1 METLQVN
8 RKKIEKL
15 STVLNNSRIKIFEYL
30 VDEDTLVVYN
40 NKFHIEK
47 TIAGYMDYIDN
58 KSKIH
63 PEDREK
69 IKQIYKEAKEATVE
83 IREFGENGDIKHS
96 VLEFTKI
103 VNEDGKLTLIGSTRD
118 ITEQRKQEKKLKERA
133 RKDSLTG
140 LYNQVYGKKC
150 INKYLNRKKPFD
162 SCGMIVLDVDCFK
175 LVNDNYGHL
184 FGDKVLA
191 RLAML
196 LKEVFRDNDSILM
209 RAGGD
214 EFVIFVKDIL
224 NIELVRK
231 NVELMQKI
239 RDFQFGKTGCTI
251 TCSAG
256 CCYLPE
262 NVSGYT
268 YDQLFENADIAL
280 YKAKERGKNCYVYCD
295 SLQHFSSMIAEQ
307 EKQEEML
314 EARYFQNDIVATAFE
329 IFEKTNN
336 FEVAIHLLLKVIGV
350 RLELD
355 RITIVQTDIK
365 DREIYSDYQWNREGI
380 PKVLETVRHLMYCE
394 GRYTGAITYAVCK
407 EKRSWSNE
415 MLKQLSEVTKI
426 ISAHFAKNQVM
437 NHVYQGA
444 ITRMEHD
451 TLTGLIS
458 FARFHE
464 EVERIILA
472 NKTSDYMMIY
482 MDFENFKYFNYKYG
496 YTLGDQ
502 VLKDFCSFIIGK
514 TEEKHNLYFTRVVSD
529 QFLMFRTASHEKDE
543 YQAIIEETEKINEE
557 FMLRQKEKFPKS
569 NVVLRTGIYYVTP
582 ECRSTSYAIDA
593 ANYVRQKVKGG
604 EKGSVRFYDD
614 EMQKQRELENE
625 IVNDM
630 KEAMEQ
636 KQFKVYF
643 QPQYSI
649 KSHEII
655 GAEALVRWERDNGTV
670 LSPNAFIPV
679 YENNGKIIELDFY
692 VFETVVEFIAEN
704 LKAGREQ
711 VPISINASSL
721 HASDPQTINTYIN
734 ILKKYSVD
742 PTMVEIE
749 LTETAVVSEY
759 ESVRKL
765 FDSFQLHGIKTA
777 MDDFGSGYSV
787 LNTIVDIPVDV
798 IKIDRGFITSC
809 LETDR
814 GIYFLKHL
822 IDMIR
827 NLGYQII
834 CEGVETDEQIEILRQ
849 IGCDEIQGYWYSK
862 PLKMEDYKELL
873 QSEKISKGGAK
884 HPNRQKVLRYT
895 LGNENL
901 KERKIQ

>member
-1 METLQVN
+1 MEISKVD
-8 RKKIEKL
+8 RKQIEKL
-15 STVLNNSRIKIFEYL
+15 AIVLKNSRIKIFEYL
-30 VDEDTLVVYN
+30 VDEDTLVVYDE
-40 NKFHIEK
+40 KFHIEK
-47 TIAGYMDYIDN
+47 TIAGYMDYIDD
-58 KSKIH
+58 KSKIY

-69 IKQIYKEAKEATVE
+69 VKQLYKEAKEATIE
-83 IREFGENGDIKHS
+83 IREFGEDGDIKYS
-96 VLEFTKI
+96 VLEFMKI

-140 LYNQVYGKKC
+140 LYNQVYGKKY

-175 LVNDNYGHL
+175 SVNDNYGHL

-239 RDFQFGKTGCTI
+239 RELQFGKTGCTI

-280 YKAKERGKNCYVYCD
+280 YKAKERGKN
-295 SLQHFSSMIAEQ
+295 F
-307 EKQEEML
+307 
-314 EARYFQNDIVATAFE
+314 
-329 IFEKTNN
+329 
-336 FEVAIHLLLKVIGV
+336 
-350 RLELD
+350 
-355 RITIVQTDIK
+355 
-365 DREIYSDYQWNREGI
+365 
-380 PKVLETVRHLMYCE
+380 
-394 GRYTGAITYAVCK
+394 
-407 EKRSWSNE
+407 
-415 MLKQLSEVTKI
+415 
-426 ISAHFAKNQVM
+426 
-437 NHVYQGA
+437 
-444 ITRMEHD
+444 
-451 TLTGLIS
+451 
-458 FARFHE
+458 
-464 EVERIILA
+464 A

-614 EMQKQRELENE
+614 EMQKQHEFENE